1 MSSSIIFF
9 CTKPEG
15 AGAFQMNL
23 QMNCFMLMENI
34 QLAENDICCSINGNG
49 DGFLI
54 HLLES
59 SLQY

>member
-1 MSSSIIFF
+1 MSLSIIFF

-34 QLAENDICCSINGNG
+34 QLAENDICCNISGN
-49 DGFLI
+49 DGFRI

-59 SLQY
+59 SLLY